1 MLSDR
6 EVVKI
11 SVGGAMA
18 VERHETYANTEEV
31 AISPEPFPHWT
42 LKGCV
47 LLWLVCL
54 FWLICCFAEIN
65 EQPAA
70 IMRALNF
77 GGRIMGPASVKLGGL
92 EEHREVLLCCS
103 CLLGCCCFLFVSFFL
118 LQTLLAIDHLVIA
131 ACGTSF
137 HSGMFGARVMRLLRA
152 FKTVSVV
159 DAAEMEPMDMPQ
171 SAKVNNELIVEQ
183 CEHVICLSDLVVCC
197 KGGLLVISQSGETK
211 DVMRALQLALER
223 DVPCMS
229 VVNAVGSSVA
239 RASR

>member
-1 MLSDR
+1 
-6 EVVKI
+6 
-11 SVGGAMA
+11 
-18 VERHETYANTEEV
+18 
-31 AISPEPFPHWT
+31 
-42 LKGCV
+42 
-47 LLWLVCL
+47 
-54 FWLICCFAEIN
+54 
-65 EQPAA
+65 
-70 IMRALNF
+70 
-77 GGRIMGPASVKLGGL
+77 
-92 EEHREVLLCCS
+92 
-103 CLLGCCCFLFVSFFL
+103 

-137 HSGMFGARVMRLLRA
+137 HSGMFGARLMRLLRA

-171 SAKVNNELIVEQ
+171 SAKVNTRYTMNMWFVWS
-183 CEHVICLSDLVVCC
+183 VC

-239 RASR
+239 RASRQVFCLFSFCCVNLWVLKWLLFLTVRFVCKRCGVYLNAGREVAVASTKVV